1 VTRHDVIVIGAGPA
15 GSTCA
20 AICSRSGMNVLL
32 VDAARFPRDKVCG
45 DCINPSAWPV
55 LDSLGVAPAILK
67 TPSSSPKI
75 VRFSVADHHGSV
87 EIPLPASTSAQG
99 EFVIRRREFD
109 ALLAERAVQLGTI
122 FQDGSP
128 VTALEKN
135 ESEWIITTS
144 TGMRARAPRIV
155 AADGRNSAVCRHLRF
170 KAPFTDRR
178 IGIQTHLPHPP
189 GYDGAL
195 EMRLYRS
202 GYGGLADLGNGLS
215 NLCLVANTGS
225 IEELRAE
232 VISHYGIKAPVA
244 WRGITPISK
253 SPTETTARDGV
264 FFCGDA
270 ARVVEPFTGEG
281 ISLALRGAYLL
292 GGILSEHALTLSGS
306 NDAERAYSRAHRQLY
321 NTGLWVNRL
330 TRFLSEHP
338 RMAHLL
344 GPLILKNPGLLALM
358 TRKVTGDRV
367 KS

>member
-1 VTRHDVIVIGAGPA
+1 MTRHDIIIIGAGPA

-32 VDAARFPRDKVCG
+32 VDAASFPRDKVCG

-87 EIPLPASTSAQG
+87 EIPLPASSSAQG

-202 GYGGLADLGNGLS
+202 GYGGLADLGNGLA

-225 IEELRAE
+225 VEKLRAE
-232 VISHYGIKAPVA
+232 AVSHYGIKSPVV

-253 SPTETTARDGV
+253 SPTEKIAHDGV

-281 ISLALRGAYLL
+281 ISLALRGASLL
-292 GGILSEHALTLSGS
+292 AGILFEHQDTHSES
-306 NDAERAYSRAHRQLY
+306 DEAEMAYSRAHRQLY
-321 NTGLWVNRL
+321 DMGLWVNRL

-344 GPLILKNPGLLALM
+344 GPLILKNPGLLTLM